1 MSFYYSR
8 WRSLTGVEALF
19 SECFAGDDYYVFCAQ
34 GFDRAVL
41 DKALVHDLLTGN
53 DKAIIDSFFVKTRRF
68 RGPWNRLSATVLLPI
83 AQPLEAFM
91 EIRNAI
97 AINLEGLGVE
107 LCAVAFK
114 RDVICLSQVFF
125 FYRKLQG
132 YENLLCW
139 NGDVLNAL
147 RMVLAHVRVYAG
159 RGLYHMDL
167 NCENIMFSG
176 EEVEFVDC
184 EYVLREPVFL
194 SRVLGFK
201 AALLKS
207 YRSIFIAVDE
217 NIFLDEFFEFFPQLR
232 GDVSFFSE
240 YAEVSRLIHK
250 VGVDGGKGLS
260 ERRLFI
266 LKGRTGAG
274 AGIS

>member
-34 GFDRAVL
+34 DFDRAVL
-41 DKALVHDLLTGN
+41 DKALGHDLLTGN
-53 DKAIIDSFFVKTRRF
+53 DKAR
-68 RGPWNRLSATVLLPI
+68 
-83 AQPLEAFM
+83 
-91 EIRNAI
+91 
-97 AINLEGLGVE
+97 
-107 LCAVAFK
+107 
-114 RDVICLSQVFF
+114 
-125 FYRKLQG
+125 LQG

-207 YRSIFIAVDE
+207 YRSIFIAVD
-217 NIFLDEFFEFFPQLR
+217 
-232 GDVSFFSE
+232 
-240 YAEVSRLIHK
+240 
-250 VGVDGGKGLS
+250 
-260 ERRLFI
+260 
-266 LKGRTGAG
+266 
-274 AGIS
+274 